1 MRTRSNKPIKFV
13 KYEAG
18 ELHLK
23 VSNDGK
29 VNLLG
34 SICTRKGGLTREQKL
49 KAVAAAGEWVQ
60 I

>member
-1 MRTRSNKPIKFV
+1 MRVKGNKPIKFV

-18 ELHLK
+18 ELYLR

-34 SICTRKGGLTREQKL
+34 SISTRKGGLTREQKL
-49 KAVAAAGEWVQ
+49 KAVATTGEWVQ